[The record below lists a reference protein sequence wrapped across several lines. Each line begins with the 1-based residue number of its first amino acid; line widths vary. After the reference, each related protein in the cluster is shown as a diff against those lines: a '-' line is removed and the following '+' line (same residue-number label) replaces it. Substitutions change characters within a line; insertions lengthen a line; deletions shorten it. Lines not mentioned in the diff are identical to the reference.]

1 MMTQDNNRFLCF
13 TLGAD
18 DFAMPLLSVREVIG
32 FPELTP
38 IPQAPAYFLGMMNLR
53 GQVISVVDLR
63 IKLGVKGTKGA
74 ETSVIIIDLGE
85 HFLGLVVDSVN
96 SVISPTKDEISP
108 PPDLS
113 RTPASEFVTSV
124 YRKENRLVLILDIIR
139 VLSKEDKSFA
149 HKQAA

>member
-1 MMTQDNNRFLCF
+1 MSQDTNRFLCF
-13 TLGAD
+13 TLGTD

-32 FPELTP
+32 LPELTP
-38 IPQAPAYFLGMMNLR
+38 IPQAPSYFLGMMNLR
-53 GQVISVVDLR
+53 GQVISVIDLR
-63 IKLGVKGTKGA
+63 VKLGIKGNKGS

-113 RTPASEFVTSV
+113 RTPASEFVDAV
-124 YRKENRLVLILDIIR
+124 YRKDNKLVLILDIIR

-149 HKQAA
+149 NKQAA